1 MKRMCPPN
9 YHHSGFVATYALGHI
24 MFPSSQTLHHVPK
37 CMSCHKAIVV
47 ITGRANCH
55 DYMYITLILLLWDL
69 STHCVVDSWITSDHL
84 QKYRLMKNQL
94 LALKLN
100 ENVVGMNRKYL
111 MSIEKFIS
119 IKTKAKSIAFTGN
132 TPPTETSHVKT

>member
-1 MKRMCPPN
+1 
-9 YHHSGFVATYALGHI
+9 
-24 MFPSSQTLHHVPK
+24 
-37 CMSCHKAIVV
+37 
-47 ITGRANCH
+47 
-55 DYMYITLILLLWDL
+55 
-69 STHCVVDSWITSDHL
+69 
-84 QKYRLMKNQL
+84 MKNQL

-132 TPPTETSHVKT
+132 TPPTEKSRVKT